1 MLSSLF
7 GAAEG
12 VLLTFL
18 VNSSPATYYSYE
30 IHRLLFLSVGVS
42 HMMFST
48 DIVDK
53 QNRHRTE
60 GMDIMDIQTLL
71 LIIIVVLLLGGGGC

>member
-12 VLLTFL
+12 VLLTFV
-18 VNSSPATYYSYE
+18 VNNSPTYYCYE

-42 HMMFST
+42 
-48 DIVDK
+48 I
-53 QNRHRTE
+53 
-60 GMDIMDIQTLL
+60 
-71 LIIIVVLLLGGGGC
+71 